1 MVEQSGKLTVQ
12 DMKTVQDW
20 IAHIGLPAG
29 LGCPLCGERSWT
41 VGESLFQ
48 PLAVAATGKKQR
60 STVGT
65 AHIMMTSK
73 KCGYTFF
80 LNAAIVGLVRP

>member
-29 LGCPLCGERSWT
+29 LGCPLCGESSWT

-48 PLAVAATGKKQR
+48 PLAVAATG
-60 STVGT
+60 STLGT

-80 LNAAIVGLVRP
+80 LNATIVGLMRP

>member
-1 MVEQSGKLTVQ
+1 MVDQSGKLTVQ

-20 IAHIGLPAG
+20 IARIGLPAG
-29 LGCPLCGERSWT
+29 LGCPLCGESSWT
-41 VGESLFQ
+41 VGESLLQ

-65 AHIMMTSK
+65 AHVMMTSK

>member
-29 LGCPLCGERSWT
+29 LGCPLCGESSWT
-41 VGESLFQ
+41 VGESLFH
-48 PLAVAATGKKQR
+48 PLAVAGKRQR
-60 STVGT
+60 STVGN
-65 AHIMMTSK
+65 AHVMMTSK
-73 KCGYTFF
+73 RCGYTFF